1 MPAGVSVDTYEVYLE
16 DLSIQSFVLWNIKN
30 IPSSKQGLNVNEP
43 LRAGATTSPNSVEQ
57 QSIGSSPDWVN
68 GYSGPQPPTGEKHKY
83 RLHVIANLTNQQ
95 TLVTHMDFAA
105 GSGQLIPD
113 YGSPAYTDNYDIIG
127 TGSGVTDSSIN
138 VNIAN
143 LTNKPVIRIRKGFEL
158 SDYPYIL
165 GDFRVLI
172 IEIEN

>member
-1 MPAGVSVDTYEVYLE
+1 
-16 DLSIQSFVLWNIKN
+16 
-30 IPSSKQGLNVNEP
+30 
-43 LRAGATTSPNSVEQ
+43 
-57 QSIGSSPDWVN
+57 
-68 GYSGPQPPTGEKHKY
+68 
-83 RLHVIANLTNQQ
+83 
-95 TLVTHMDFAA
+95 MDFA

-165 GDFRVLI
+165 GDFRVPDYRDRKLI
-172 IEIEN
+172 GYGEGVESCSPLVGDRITMNIGDIGGQWYIPTDTLESPLEFYEISDVVTTGYSDVTADISAYAIGEKT